1 MADGAAQ
8 MEEKSPQIRLA
19 QPRGTLL
26 TNMAVAALIIAA
38 LYFGRE
44 IFVPVALVP
53 GITSR

>member
-1 MADGAAQ
+1 

-19 QPRGTLL
+19 QPRGTVL

-44 IFVPVALVP
+44 IFVPFALALLLSFV
-53 GITSR
+53 